1 MIKILSQQVCP
12 KCDQLF
18 QYLKFGLQD
27 KYKDQI
33 EIIKKEDN
41 PEAFQAY
48 VVKHQIMATPAII
61 IGDEVLKDCTP
72 LNTANFLKKHIG

>member
-61 IGDEVLKDCTP
+61 IGEEVLKDCTP

>member
-33 EIIKKEDN
+33 EIIKKEDK
-41 PEAFQAY
+41 PEQFNQL
-48 VVKHQIMATPAII
+48 VHQHQIMATPAII